1 MSLIIGQ
8 NSTHGSSNIKG
19 LKKKSS
25 PKFFPK
31 IFNLTP
37 VMKNESD
44 KYKLRDILQNS
55 SQDSSENVIIKE
67 KD

>member
-37 VMKNESD
+37 GMKNGSD
-44 KYKLRDILQNS
+44 KYKLRDICKTALKTLQKMS
-55 SQDSSENVIIKE
+55 S
-67 KD
+67 